1 MAELL
6 DPNMLPTEQRPS
18 VPASQIIA
26 WLLYPVIFVV
36 GLSVGLVIGL
46 KQVKTTSNA
55 NVNQN
60 TNLGFTNASIIT
72 GNRNTV
78 VINGPTNGN
87 TNATTNLNTNTVFR
101 SGDYLKLE
109 PATQTR
115 LDTEKQA
122 ALDTLVD
129 KSADITDILRQQDL
143 IDLKYTLLAYFEVR
157 GSYPDTGGQLVKLDK
172 SEADIFYTNMKDY
185 FGGTFYEKI
194 DPKSPDYYYGYT
206 SNGTS
211 FTLTAYLVSLKKPF
225 QLTN

>member
-1 MAELL
+1 M
-6 DPNMLPTEQRPS
+6 
-18 VPASQIIA
+18 PASQIIA
-26 WLLYPVIFVV
+26 WLLYPVIFAV

-46 KQVKTTSNA
+46 KQVKTPTTTNT
-55 NVNQN
+55 VQN
-60 TNLGFTNASIIT
+60 TNLGFTNASIIP
-72 GNRNTV
+72 GNKNTV
-78 VINGPTNGN
+78 VINSPSNGN
-87 TNATTNLNTNTVFR
+87 TNTATNLNTNVVFR
-101 SGDYLKLE
+101 SGDYLKLDA
-109 PATQTR
+109 ATQTR

-157 GSYPDTGGQLVKLDK
+157 GSYPDTNGILSKLDK
-172 SEADIFYTNMKDY
+172 SENDIFYTNMKEY

-206 SNGTS
+206 SNGSS